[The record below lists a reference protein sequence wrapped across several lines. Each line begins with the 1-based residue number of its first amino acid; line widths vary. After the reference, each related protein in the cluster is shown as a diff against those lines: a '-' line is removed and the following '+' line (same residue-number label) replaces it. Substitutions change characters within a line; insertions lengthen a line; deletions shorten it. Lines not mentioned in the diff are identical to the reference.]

1 MLNIGILGCGKISQ
15 VRHIPEYIANENAN
29 LVGLFDLD
37 SQRCEEI
44 AAKYGVKAYA
54 SAQELASPLSEKPL
68 RPPWTAVSRPR

>member
-37 SQRCEEI
+37 AQRCAEI

-54 SAQELASPLSEKPL
+54 SAQELLDGCVGPE
-68 RPPWTAVSRPR
+68 PWEPCLCGPC